1 VELAFE
7 IGHLCTFQ
15 TSVSLTLDQVICP
28 TIMYHLYLETKFR
41 SNQKKFLRMA
51 GQRGTDTGII
61 RSTQRSKP
69 KNVNNH
75 ASKLLTGAQTKQ
87 YITEAW
93 FIPCGQE
100 MNEA

>member
-1 VELAFE
+1 
-7 IGHLCTFQ
+7 
-15 TSVSLTLDQVICP
+15 
-28 TIMYHLYLETKFR
+28 
-41 SNQKKFLRMA
+41 MA